1 MGSPFPSSPRFPRL
15 VTALIAGLVLTAA
28 VRAELRTWT
37 DTQGRT
43 LRAEMLEKRGEN
55 IVVKRDDGLVFTL
68 PLERLIN
75 SDREY
80 AAQWKPKLLQVPSV
94 EAAVLL
100 INTPDGRGSGFL
112 AQDNGRVFAY
122 TNQHVIAGTPLD
134 RIVITSTDGTRYVAE
149 AIEVMPTADLARLR
163 VNATGGLLIGDP
175 ARLEDRVAVYGNSQG
190 AGVTTLSRG
199 KVLGVSAE
207 QLEVTSEIV
216 PGNSGGPVLNQA
228 GEVVGISTF
237 LLRGEPASAADRD
250 GKEEDWTLKN
260 TRYAKPRRFA
270 LRITRGMDW
279 QEQSPAIYVAQSRKV
294 RDLELLVQEA
304 WALAEHLVTQPT
316 RGVPGG
322 LSGDERLREVV
333 TQQNEMEKKL
343 SRTELG
349 TFGSLDEM
357 ARFNTAMNQAYRRR
371 LALIGEILEREVKQ
385 GRRNPPRLELP
396 YHQENY
402 ETAAKLA
409 THLAEE
415 LDRIKERAVPFMT
428 LR

>member
-1 MGSPFPSSPRFPRL
+1 MGSSLPSLPRL
-15 VTALIAGLVLTAA
+15 PRLALAAVAGLALAVA
-28 VRAELRTWT
+28 VRAEQRTWT

-68 PLERLIN
+68 PIERLIN

-112 AQDNGRVFAY
+112 AQDNGRAFAY

-134 RIVITSTDGTRYVAE
+134 QVVITSTDGTRYVAE
-149 AIEVMPTADLARLR
+149 AIEVMPAADLARLR
-163 VNATGGLLIGDP
+163 VNATAGLLIGDP

-199 KVLGVSAE
+199 KVLGVSAD

-237 LLRGEPASAADRD
+237 LTRGEPGGASAR
-250 GKEEDWTLKN
+250 GGEGDWTLNN
-260 TRYAKPRRFA
+260 TRYSKPRRFA

-304 WALAEHLVTQPT
+304 WALAERLITEPT

-322 LSGDERLREVV
+322 ISGDDRLREVV

-343 SRTELG
+343 SRTGLG

-357 ARFNTAMNQAYRRR
+357 ARFNTSMNQAYRRR

-396 YHQENY
+396 YLQENY
-402 ETAAKLA
+402 EAAAKLA
-409 THLAEE
+409 VHLAEE

-428 LR
+428 LQ